1 MLPGIKKDSENYKKA
16 VGLIEGVKLPPT
28 ILVGHELDTGYVR
41 ICVVEE
47 DKIDNLVIERH
58 LGDKVTM
65 KIQLNEQQ
73 KDTLHKIYTLYEQ
86 DQTLKERFE
95 HKLSE
100 ELMKYPYLK
109 MVMEWW
115 DGIDMVYQLNQTGLI
130 LANANANK
138 YDENVPIIEE

>member
-1 MLPGIKKDSENYKKA
+1 
-16 VGLIEGVKLPPT
+16 
-28 ILVGHELDTGYVR
+28 
-41 ICVVEE
+41 
-47 DKIDNLVIERH
+47 
-58 LGDKVTM
+58 M

-73 KDTLHKIYTLYEQ
+73 KETLHKIYTLYEQ